1 MLPRRRLRPTLD
13 DGAQMRDRT
22 NKKSAEN
29 LLTEFTFDLLHD
41 GRE

>member
-29 LLTEFTFDLLHD
+29 LPFDLFHD